1 MSKSVFAKV
10 IPMKIKPGAI
20 AHVLVSSLFAIS
32 ITSSNMAHSQS
43 PKNFAQARREFKTF
57 YEQSM
62 RKNGIVG
69 GSFMLIHDGQ
79 VIAQEFFG
87 FADQEKQQPVDE
99 DTIYHWA
106 SITKT
111 FTGVAIMQLRDRGLL
126 KLDDPIIKYLPEL
139 NEVHNP
145 FGDMSQ
151 ITIRQLMTHTA
162 GFRAQTW
169 PWGGD
174 KDWHPHEPQHW
185 SQLVAMMP
193 YTEILFKPGSKFS
206 YSNPGIIFLGRVIE
220 LLTKDDYEVYIDKN
234 IFKPLEMY
242 RAYFDATPQHLL
254 KHRSHSYYLTEG
266 KLAPA
271 RFDVDTGVT
280 VSNGGLNAPLPDMVK
295 YIGFLMGDV
304 KRQPIYDQVLKRS
317 SLEEMFQPQ
326 IAIDPGAIPEPEGQ
340 NRKDAMGLTF
350 FIEDNFGQH
359 FIGHSGSQNGF
370 ISHFYIRHDTRTA
383 YIIAFNT
390 HAIPTDKDS
399 SQDTRRLDREIKDHL
414 FQRIFPLFVLRQGT

>member
-1 MSKSVFAKV
+1 
-10 IPMKIKPGAI
+10 MKIKPVAI
-20 AHVLVSSLFAIS
+20 ARVVVSLLFAVS
-32 ITSSNMAHSQS
+32 ITSSDMAHSQS
-43 PKNFAQARREFKTF
+43 PKNFSQARREFKTF

-62 RKNGIVG
+62 RKHGIVG
-69 GSFMLIHDGQ
+69 SGFMLIQDRE

-87 FADQEKQQPVDE
+87 FADIEKQEPVDE
-99 DTIYHWA
+99 DTIFHWA

-126 KLDDPIIKYLPEL
+126 KLDDPIINYLPEL
-139 NEVHNP
+139 SAVHNP

-151 ITIRQLMTHTA
+151 ITIKHLMTHTA
-162 GFRAQTW
+162 GFRAATW

-206 YSNPGIIFLGRVIE
+206 YSNLGIVFLGRVIE
-220 LLTKDDYEVYIDKN
+220 LLSKENYEVYIDKN
-234 IFKPLEMY
+234 IFKPLKMSKS
-242 RAYFDATPQHLL
+242 YFDATPHHLL
-254 KHRSHSYYLTEG
+254 KYRSHSYYLKEG
-266 KLAPA
+266 KLTPA

-280 VSNGGLNAPLPDMVK
+280 VSNGGLNSPPEDMVR
-295 YIGFLMGDV
+295 YIGFLMGDD
-304 KRQPIYDQVLKRS
+304 KKQEDYDQVVKRS
-317 SLEEMFQPQ
+317 SLEEMFHPQ
-326 IAIDPGAIPEPEGQ
+326 IAIDPGSVIEPEGQ

-350 FIEDNFGQH
+350 FIEDNFGQR

-370 ISHFYIRHDTRTA
+370 ISHFYIRPDTRTA

-390 HAIPTDKDS
+390 HAMPTEKDS

-414 FQRIFPLFVLRQGT
+414 FQNIFPLFVVRQGT

>member
-1 MSKSVFAKV
+1 MV
-10 IPMKIKPGAI
+10 
-20 AHVLVSSLFAIS
+20 
-32 ITSSNMAHSQS
+32 HSQS
-43 PKNFAQARREFKTF
+43 PKNFAQVRREFKTF
-57 YEQSM
+57 YDQSM
-62 RKNGIVG
+62 RKHGIVG
-69 GSFMLIHDGQ
+69 SSFMLIQDGQ

-87 FADQEKQQPVDE
+87 LANQEKQQPVDE
-99 DTIYHWA
+99 NTIYHWA

-111 FTGVAIMQLRDRGLL
+111 FTSIAIMQLRDRGLL
-126 KLDDPIIKYLPEL
+126 KLDDPIVKYLPEL
-139 NEVHNP
+139 NAVHNP

-151 ITIRQLMTHTA
+151 ITIKHLMTHSA
-162 GFRAQTW
+162 GFRSATW

-242 RAYFDATPQHLL
+242 RSYFDTTPQHLL
-254 KHRSHSYYLTEG
+254 KYRSHSYYLKEG
-266 KLAPA
+266 KLTPG
-271 RFDVDTGVT
+271 RFDVDTGIT

-295 YIGFLMGDV
+295 YIGFLAGDV
-304 KRQPIYDQVLKRS
+304 RRQAIYDQVLKRS
-317 SLEEMFQPQ
+317 SLEEMFQSQ
-326 IAIDPGAIPEPEGQ
+326 ITIEPSEIVQPEGQ
-340 NRKDAMGLTF
+340 NRKNAMGLTF

-370 ISHFYIRHDTRTA
+370 ISHFYLRPDTRTA
-383 YIIAFNT
+383 YVIAFNT
-390 HAIPTDKDS
+390 EAIPTEKDS
-399 SQDTRRLDREIKDHL
+399 SQDTRKLDREIKDYL
-414 FQRIFPLFVLRQGT
+414 FQKIFPLFAPKQGT

>member
-1 MSKSVFAKV
+1 MKTKS
-10 IPMKIKPGAI
+10 GAI
-20 AHVLVSSLFAIS
+20 ARIVVSLLSALL
-32 ITSSNMAHSQS
+32 ITSSDMANSQS
-43 PKNFAQARREFKTF
+43 PKNFAQVRREFKTF

-62 RKNGIVG
+62 RKHGIVG
-69 GSFMLIHDGQ
+69 SSFMLIQDGQ

-87 FADQEKQQPVDE
+87 LANQEKQQPVDE
-99 DTIYHWA
+99 NTVYHWA

-139 NEVHNP
+139 KAVHNP

-151 ITIRQLMTHTA
+151 ITIKHLMSHTA
-162 GFRAQTW
+162 GFRGPTW

-174 KDWHPHEPQHW
+174 KEWHPHEPQRW
-185 SQLVAMMP
+185 DQIVAMMP
-193 YTEILFKPGSKFS
+193 YTEISFKPGSKFS

-234 IFKPLEMY
+234 IFKPLDMY
-242 RAYFDATPQHLL
+242 RSYFDTTPNHLL
-254 KHRSHSYYLTEG
+254 KHRSHSYYLKEG
-266 KLAPA
+266 KLTPG
-271 RFDVDTGVT
+271 RFDVDTGIT

-295 YIGFLMGDV
+295 YINFLAGDV
-304 KRQPIYDQVLKRS
+304 RGQGAYEQVLKRS
-317 SLEEMFQPQ
+317 SLEEMFQPL
-326 IAIDPGAIPEPEGQ
+326 ITLDPGDVIQSEGQ
-340 NRKDAMGLTF
+340 NRKDAIGLTF

-370 ISHFYIRHDTRTA
+370 ISHFYIRPDTRTA

-390 HAIPTDKDS
+390 HAMPTDKDS
-399 SQDTRRLDREIKDHL
+399 SQDTRRLDREVKDYL
-414 FQRIFPLFVLRQGT
+414 FQKIFPLFVPRQGT